1 VRVPTLVL
9 HCSNDQIAPLSQ
21 GKLLASEIPGAR
33 FVQLDSPNHV
43 LLEQEP
49 AWREFQEAVLEFT
62 GQSLAGTAAD
72 DVLVAALT
80 ERERMTLALL
90 CEGRSNAQIAWH
102 LGIAEKTVRN
112 HVSNLYR
119 KLGVRS
125 RAEAIVMTYKHPPTQ
140 PR

>member
-9 HCSNDQIAPLSQ
+9 HCSHDQIAPLSQ
-21 GKLLASEIPGAR
+21 GKLLASQIPGAT
-33 FVQLDSPNHV
+33 FVQLDSCNHV

-62 GQSLAGTAAD
+62 GQPLAGTVAD
-72 DVLVAALT
+72 TALMAALT
-80 ERERMTLALL
+80 TRERATLALL
-90 CEGRSNAQIAWH
+90 CEGRSNAQIAWD

-112 HVSNLYR
+112 HISNLYR

-125 RAEAIVMTYKHPPTQ
+125 RAEAIVMAYKHPPM
-140 PR
+140 R